1 MPKPKTVHRCS
12 ECGATAARWLGRCP
26 ACAEWGTLV
35 EEPGPEP
42 STGARGG
49 TSRSDLVPMPLAEV
63 DPDGAPVRPTGVGEL
78 DRVLGGGLVAGSVTL
93 LGGEPGV
100 GKSTLLLQAL
110 HCLADAGARCL
121 LVSAEESRE
130 QVRRRA
136 GRLGTLAPGLSIV
149 SETSLPAVLA
159 HATKQE

>member
-100 GKSTLLLQAL
+100 GKSTLTLQLLMAL
-110 HCLADAGARCL
+110 ASEGRRGL
-121 LVSAEESRE
+121 LVSAEESPQ
-130 QVRRRA
+130 QVQLRA
-136 GRLGTLAPGLSIV
+136 LRLGARHEGLWIGA
-149 SETSLPAVLA
+149 ETALPAILA
-159 HATKQE
+159 AV

>member
-1 MPKPKTVHRCS
+1 
-12 ECGATAARWLGRCP
+12 
-26 ACAEWGTLV
+26 
-35 EEPGPEP
+35 
-42 STGARGG
+42 
-49 TSRSDLVPMPLAEV
+49 MPLAEV

-110 HCLADAGARCL
+110 HRLADAGARCL

-159 HATKQE
+159 HATGHEPDVLALDSIQTVHDPELPGAPGSVTQVRDVRAAGWSGWPRSTP